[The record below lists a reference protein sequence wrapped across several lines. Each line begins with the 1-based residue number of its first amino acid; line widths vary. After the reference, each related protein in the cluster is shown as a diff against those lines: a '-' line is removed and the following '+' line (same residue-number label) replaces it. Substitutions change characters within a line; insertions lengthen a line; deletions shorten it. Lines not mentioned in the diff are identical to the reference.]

1 MSDKKDACK
10 ICNLKANFQFFVRY
24 DRFVDDA
31 RNISGE

>member
-24 DRFVDDA
+24 DFVDDA
-31 RNISGE
+31 RNIYGE